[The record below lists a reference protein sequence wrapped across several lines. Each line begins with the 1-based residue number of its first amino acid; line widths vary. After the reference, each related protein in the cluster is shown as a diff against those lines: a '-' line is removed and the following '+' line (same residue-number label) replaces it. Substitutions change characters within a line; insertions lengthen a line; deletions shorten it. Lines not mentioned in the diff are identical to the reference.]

1 MKKAADQPTTSN
13 ARDDADFGITTIA
26 LDFLDTT
33 WRIAVP
39 VVLFAGIG
47 IFIDIKAHSR
57 PWITLFGALI
67 GFVLAGLLLKRQ
79 LAAVA
84 ARDTTSKKHTK
95 KDTTL

>member
-1 MKKAADQPTTSN
+1 MKKAADHPTTSN
-13 ARDDADFGITTIA
+13 AHGNADFGITTIA

-47 IFIDIKAHSR
+47 IFIDKQAGTK
-57 PWITLFGALI
+57 PWLTLLGLVI
-67 GFVLAGLLLKRQ
+67 GLGFAGLLLKKQ

-84 ARDTTSKKHTK
+84 ARDNSNN
-95 KDTTL
+95 KDKA